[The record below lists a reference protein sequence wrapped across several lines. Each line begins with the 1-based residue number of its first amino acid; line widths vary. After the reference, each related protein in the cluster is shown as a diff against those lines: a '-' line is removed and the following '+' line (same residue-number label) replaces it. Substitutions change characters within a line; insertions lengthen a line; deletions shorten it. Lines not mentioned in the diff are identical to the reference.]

1 MRCKPKY
8 AGRTAHDFVP
18 KGSHSLQAVFWTGCY
33 AGSSSQAAAG
43 AALENA
49 MQRHMAPEKLL
60 HGRAT
65 QRRECTGSEPDP
77 RWAAGHSP
85 AAAQLR
91 PAGPPSQSGQQPLR
105 LLPVSCLRPGT
116 SGRPVSQGT
125 GSPQQLCATWQLSW
139 LGQSTSK
146 PCKVCQAGNTL
157 QSNTHPQPLQDCLI
171 RCVSICL
178 NCAQGNASIAP
189 TPAALLTQC

>member
-1 MRCKPKY
+1 MTLCPRAAILCKLCSGQDVMLGP
-8 AGRTAHDFVP
+8 AGRQQQ
-18 KGSHSLQAVFWTGCY
+18 GQLWR
-33 AGSSSQAAAG
+33 
-43 AALENA
+43 
-49 MQRHMAPEKLL
+49 MQCRGTWHREKLL

-116 SGRPVSQGT
+116 SGRPASQGT

-146 PCKVCQAGNTL
+146 PCKLCQAGNTL

>member
-1 MRCKPKY
+1 MTLCLRAAILCKLCSGQDVMLGP
-8 AGRTAHDFVP
+8 ARRQQQGQLWRMQCRGTWHRRSCCMAELP
-18 KGSHSLQAVFWTGCY
+18 
-33 AGSSSQAAAG
+33 
-43 AALENA
+43 NA
-49 MQRHMAPEKLL
+49 E
-60 HGRAT
+60 
-65 QRRECTGSEPDP
+65 S
-77 RWAAGHSP
+77 
-85 AAAQLR
+85 AQGLNLIRGGLR